1 MGPVLF
7 FVLLYLV
14 AVLAGA
20 FGALLGL
27 GGGVL
32 LVPALTLI
40 FRLDIRYAIGA
51 SIVSVVATS
60 SGAAATYVKE
70 HLADMRLGMF
80 LEAATTTGAVIGA
93 IIAGLLAG
101 RLLFFI
107 FAVILVYS
115 ALMMFRKR
123 FLPEAPPA
131 APNPL
136 ALRLHLYGH
145 YYDPATQQRVAYY
158 VTGLPLGFGL
168 AMVAGAVSGLLGIGG
183 GALKVPAMDLAMRV
197 PLKVATATSNFM
209 IGVTAATSAGVYY
222 ARGDINPFVAA
233 PVAMGV
239 LSGTVIGTWLMA
251 RLRSEGLR
259 LLFRRRHPGSR
270 LSPWRD
276 RMHRRTIRLG
286 CRPAR
291 KATWRSRRW
300 RQWSARCCATV
311 CC

>member
-1 MGPVLF
+1 MSPPLF
-7 FVLLYLV
+7 FLLLYLT

-32 LVPALTLI
+32 LVPALTLA

-93 IIAGLLAG
+93 IVAGLIAGHV
-101 RLLFFI
+101 LFFV
-107 FAVILVYS
+107 FAVVLVYS
-115 ALMMFRKR
+115 AGMMFRKH

-131 APNPL
+131 APNAL
-136 ALRLHLYGH
+136 AQRMRMYGH
-145 YYDPATQQRVAYY
+145 YYDPATGQTVAYH

-168 AMVAGAVSGLLGIGG
+168 AMIAGGVSGLLGIGG

-209 IGVTAATSAGVYY
+209 IGVTAATSAGVYF
-222 ARGDINPFVAA
+222 ARGDINPFIAA

-239 LSGTVIGTWLMA
+239 LSGTLVGTRLMA
-251 RLRSEGLR
+251 RLRSERLR
-259 LLFRRRHPGSR
+259 LLFAVVLVVVAVQMLLKG
-270 LSPWRD
+270 
-276 RMHRRTIRLG
+276 LG
-286 CRPAR
+286 
-291 KATWRSRRW
+291 
-300 RQWSARCCATV
+300 V
-311 CC
+311 L